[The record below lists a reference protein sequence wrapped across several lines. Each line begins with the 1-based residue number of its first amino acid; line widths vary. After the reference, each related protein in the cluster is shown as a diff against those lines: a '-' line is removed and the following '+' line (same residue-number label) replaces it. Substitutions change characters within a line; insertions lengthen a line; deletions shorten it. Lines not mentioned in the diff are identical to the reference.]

1 MERVAGKDL
10 LCNELRCQVRGTE
23 LVRWSYYETNSVRDR
38 NAPLLIGASLLVLVP
53 TFATAAPSFVDYICP
68 LCEAPGGT
76 SLNVAGLVDL
86 VLSTLPEK
94 GAAVLLVGTTATVG
108 LSWLVAGVAVAVLY
122 LPGRLRSN
130 R

>member
-1 MERVAGKDL
+1 M
-10 LCNELRCQVRGTE
+10 
-23 LVRWSYYETNSVRDR
+23 RDR

-53 TFATAAPSFVDYICP
+53 AFATAAPSFADYICP
-68 LCEAPGGT
+68 LCETPGFIP
-76 SLNVAGLVDL
+76 LNVAGLVDL

-94 GAAVLLVGTTATVG
+94 GAAVLLVGTTAIVG